1 MDVTGLITVLGG
13 AKLIEKLL
21 GPSCEYIGENLE
33 SYTKKMASNLSKIFS
48 SAEKKLGNRIE
59 EPGKISPKVLKS
71 ILENGAWCEEELQ
84 AEYFGGVLASSRVD
98 VSRDDRGAYFSSIIC
113 DLSSYQLR
121 LHYLFYSSLR
131 ELFIG
136 QPYNIGDSS
145 DRRKVRVFIPD
156 FSFIV
161 SMEFTPEEMKKYDVL
176 KQHAIW
182 GLVNAGLI
190 DRDFMYGSS
199 DYLQKQ
205 YPEIKESGMILR
217 PSQLGSELFL
227 WAYGHGQHLVNSL
240 LDKNISFSPIS
251 EIKKTPVYSF

>member
-1 MDVTGLITVLGG
+1 MDVTGIIAVLGG

-21 GPSCEYIGENLE
+21 GPSFEYIGENLE
-33 SYTKKMASNLSKIFS
+33 SYTKKMASNLSKVFS
-48 SAEKKLGNRIE
+48 SAEKKLGDRIE

-113 DLSSYQLR
+113 NLSSYQLR
-121 LHYLFYSSLR
+121 LHYLLYTSLR
-131 ELFIG
+131 ELFLG
-136 QPYNIGDSS
+136 KSYNFGDPS
-145 DRRKVRVFIPD
+145 DRKRMRVFIPD
-156 FSFIV
+156 PSFIV
-161 SMEFTPEEMKKYDVL
+161 SMEFTPEEIKKYDVL

-190 DRDFMYGSS
+190 DREFSYGTP

-217 PSQLGSELFL
+217 PSQLGAELYL
-227 WAYGHGQHLVNSL
+227 WAYGHGQLLVNSL
-240 LDKNISFSPIS
+240 LDKSVSFSPIS
-251 EIKKTPVYSF
+251 EIKKTRVYSF